1 MALTDELRFIAKAGK
16 GGNGVVRWRHEKFI
30 ARGGPNGGDGG
41 WGGSV
46 YISASRDT
54 NLLGTYKKSQKKFVA
69 GDGKAG
75 QGQSKHGANGSDVD
89 IAMPLGSVVTNEKT
103 GESFEILKDT
113 DRFMILAG
121 GKGGFGNE
129 HFKSSLN
136 VAPLEATE
144 GKPGE
149 DGQFYVELKIIADVG
164 LVGFP
169 NAGKSS
175 LLNILT
181 NAKSKVGN
189 YNFTTLDP
197 HLGVYHGFIVADIP
211 GLIEGASE
219 GKGLGSKFLK
229 HISRTRMIVHLV
241 SAESDDVARD
251 YAAIRKELSTYD
263 DSLSIKKEIV
273 VVSKSD
279 MIPKE
284 DLDTKVASLK
294 KATGNTVYSI
304 SLYDDTTLKVFG
316 DALVKELGQAE

>member
-41 WGGSV
+41 WGGNV

-69 GDGKAG
+69 GDGKSG

-241 SAESDDVARD
+241 SAESADVAGD

-263 DSLSIKKEIV
+263 DGLSIKKEIV
-273 VVSKSD
+273 VLSKSD
-279 MIPKE
+279 MVPKE
-284 DLDTKVASLK
+284 DLDAKVASLK
-294 KATGNTVYSI
+294 KTTGKTVYAI

-316 DALVKELGQAE
+316 DALAKELGQAE